1 MIFFVSLWDTGA
13 DAEIRKSIYSR
24 ADAVMICFSVDHDEE
39 TIREVLK
46 EFVNES
52 MNVSKNIF
60 LVGTKTEL
68 RSKKG
73 NQIQYKKGKELA
85 KELRLQGYFECS
97 AQSDH
102 GSVSD
107 VFKGVAKKASE
118 EKDLLAAIRL
128 FFNLH
133 LCTTNKNIEN

>member
-1 MIFFVSLWDTGA
+1 M
-13 DAEIRKSIYSR
+13 
-24 ADAVMICFSVDHDEE
+24 
-39 TIREVLK
+39 
-46 EFVNES
+46 NES

-97 AQSDH
+97 AQNDH

-118 EKDLLAAIRL
+118 EKDLMAAIR
-128 FFNLH
+128 
-133 LCTTNKNIEN
+133 